1 MVGLNLLSCLS
12 FEDPKI
18 TFPILENIIV
28 LYHNSIYLL
37 HLNGIFKTFKISI
50 ETIYQDLQKGNQV
63 ANLIIFTHTVKRTQ
77 MEKAVLKI
85 NKLKGTV
92 GNALAFCIYN

>member
-1 MVGLNLLSCLS
+1 
-12 FEDPKI
+12 
-18 TFPILENIIV
+18 
-28 LYHNSIYLL
+28 
-37 HLNGIFKTFKISI
+37 
-50 ETIYQDLQKGNQV
+50 
-63 ANLIIFTHTVKRTQ
+63 